1 MADFSSAITERGARG
16 NRRCNRGTWT
26 NGATA
31 AKDIDTGLRVVT
43 SIKIQYKSTAVV
55 ASAAVINE
63 TLPCDGSAV
72 TIVTTGDTQNGDW
85 IAEGYI

>member
-26 NGATA
+26 NEATGT
-31 AKDIDTGLRVVT
+31 KDIDTGLRVVT
-43 SIKIQYKSTAVV
+43 SMKLQQKGSTVIAD
-55 ASAAVINE
+55 AAVINE

-72 TIVTTGDTQNGDW
+72 TIVTTGNTDNGYW